1 MITTLNTAMR
11 TSVYRFVARLAL
23 LLTLVV
29 GTLGTASA
37 QTVTYFHN
45 DIAGTPMLAT
55 DAAGAVVWK
64 ENYLPYG
71 YRQMADPASSG
82 NKLWF
87 TGKAYDP
94 ETQLSYMGA
103 RYYMPLLGRFT
114 GIDPVE
120 MAPEQPHSFN
130 RYAYANNNPYKF
142 VDPDG
147 RQSVSVNVYPN
158 FNPNEYLTGLAW
170 ESAKFVLMVAGGPG
184 AATIKGAQAAGVGV
198 RGAAT
203 VWDSMKA
210 TQVVWS
216 GTSIPRSFELA
227 AGNSWVWVHG
237 NATEHLAEYAISMA
251 NRGVGVDLVKI
262 GIQQQLKSLQSAV
275 EAATAGGMTFDRL
288 LTVGGWELKFA
299 APRAEGQLPAL
310 IHALP
315 VK

>member
-23 LLTLVV
+23 LLTLTV

-71 YRQMADPASSG
+71 YRQVADPASGG

-120 MAPEQPHSFN
+120 FVPEQPHSFN
-130 RYAYANNNPYKF
+130 RYAYANNNPYRY

-147 RQSVSVNVYPN
+147 RYAIP
-158 FNPNEYLTGLAW
+158 LLA
-170 ESAKFVLMVAGGPG
+170 L
-184 AATIKGAQAAGVGV
+184 
-198 RGAAT
+198 AT
-203 VWDSMKA
+203 VL
-210 TQVVWS
+210 VV
-216 GTSIPRSFELA
+216 
-227 AGNSWVWVHG
+227 AGNSDAMKPE
-237 NATEHLAEYAISMA
+237 NIALRA
-251 NRGVGVDLVKI
+251 
-262 GIQQQLKSLQSAV
+262 KSLSQ
-275 EAATAGGMTFDRL
+275 AGERL
-288 LTVGGWELKFA
+288 SN
-299 APRAEGQLPAL
+299 AL
-310 IHALP
+310 NR
-315 VK
+315 

>member
-23 LLTLVV
+23 LLTLTV

-71 YRQMADPASSG
+71 YRQVADPASGG

-120 MAPEQPHSFN
+120 FVPEQPHSFN
-130 RYAYANNNPYKF
+130 RYAYANNNPYRY

-147 RQSVSVNVYPN
+147 RYAIP
-158 FNPNEYLTGLAW
+158 LLA
-170 ESAKFVLMVAGGPG
+170 L
-184 AATIKGAQAAGVGV
+184 
-198 RGAAT
+198 AT
-203 VWDSMKA
+203 VL
-210 TQVVWS
+210 VV
-216 GTSIPRSFELA
+216 
-227 AGNSWVWVHG
+227 AGNSDAMKPENIALRAKSLSQAGERLSNALNRASNWVFNEGADLPRGDSDVAIEGVKEGLKNELDKKGRPVKGHYVKPGG
-237 NATEHLAEYAISMA
+237 NAQE
-251 NRGVGVDLVKI
+251 DLNSLPGTTGENGQKLLPDGSTAGIHTSHTTGHQTLHIHRPIGSRDVKI
-262 GIQQQLKSLQSAV
+262 RYPENPQ
-275 EAATAGGMTFDRL
+275 
-288 LTVGGWELKFA
+288 
-299 APRAEGQLPAL
+299 
-310 IHALP
+310 
-315 VK
+315 